1 MNSKEGFERL
11 GVGLCE
17 AGVFVVLHILHT
29 LLIVSMDLGCGGC
42 RCYDTVSQN
51 VSPTRQ
57 PLRS

>member
-1 MNSKEGFERL
+1 M
-11 GVGLCE
+11 
-17 AGVFVVLHILHT
+17 FVLNILHT